1 MGMAK
6 IPEGTSWEKI
16 TWQRKTKKQNQKQN
30 QKKKTKKKKKQ
41 RNEMTISKDNKNKN
55 KNLEVIIWLLK
66 LKGNRI
72 VFIGDLEHSNPLL
85 NSKTKT

>member
-6 IPEGTSWEKI
+6 ILEGTSWAKI
-16 TWQRKTKKQNQKQN
+16 TWQRK
-30 QKKKTKKKKKQ
+30 KKKK
-41 RNEMTISKDNKNKN
+41 EMTISKDNKK
-55 KNLEVIIWLLK
+55 VILLLLK
-66 LKGNRI
+66 LKDNKI